1 MGTLSTRRYAH
12 IKEKCKISTPNL
24 IIGSDEV
31 FDVLYQDAW
40 EILSQSA
47 TIHVVIIKSLKEHYW
62 QKGLFTPHPTHL
74 SKYFKQFAD
83 VKKTECKNI
92 DNLLIMI
99 KISIMTAKFITK
111 QHSA

>member
-1 MGTLSTRRYAH
+1 M
-12 IKEKCKISTPNL
+12 
-24 IIGSDEV
+24 
-31 FDVLYQDAW
+31 LYQDAW

-47 TIHVVIIKSLKEHYW
+47 TIHVVIIKSLKEYIIG
-62 QKGLFTPHPTHL
+62 KKAFSRPTPAHL

-83 VKKTECKNI
+83 VKKTESKNI

-99 KISIMTAKFITK
+99 KISIMTAKFLTK